1 MQGKK
6 KKLNTRHLGFRKLMT
21 NLHIHT
27 AVIEKTSVLV
37 FQDIE
42 LIGSGAID
50 AFKVITVDNGV
61 REEIVFIDGERYFKR
76 NCTLVYAP
84 GGETANG

>member
-1 MQGKK
+1 MNEKDYLKWSTGIHGKK
-6 KKLNTRHLGFRKLMT
+6 KKMNSHLLGFRKLMT

-50 AFKVITVDNGV
+50 AFKGITVDNGE
-61 REEIVFIDGERYFKR
+61 REEIVFIGEER
-76 NCTLVYAP
+76 
-84 GGETANG
+84 

>member
-1 MQGKK
+1 
-6 KKLNTRHLGFRKLMT
+6 MT

-50 AFKVITVDNGV
+50 AFKGITVDNGE
-61 REEIVFIDGERYFKR
+61 REEIVFIGEER
-76 NCTLVYAP
+76 
-84 GGETANG
+84 

>member
-1 MQGKK
+1 MQGIK
-6 KKLNTRHLGFRKLMT
+6 KKLSSRHLGFRKLMN

-27 AVIEKTSVLV
+27 AVIEKTPVLV

-50 AFKVITVDNGV
+50 AFKEITVDDGV
-61 REEIVFIDGERYFKR
+61 KEEIVFIGGERYLKR

-84 GGETANG
+84 QEHVRG